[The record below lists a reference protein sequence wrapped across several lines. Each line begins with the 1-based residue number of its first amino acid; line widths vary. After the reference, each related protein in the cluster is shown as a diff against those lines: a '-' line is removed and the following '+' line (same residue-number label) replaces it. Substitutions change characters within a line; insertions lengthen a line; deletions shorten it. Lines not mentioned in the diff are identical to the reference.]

1 MMPLLVLAAASADLD
16 TLDQAVAR
24 CDRAS
29 VNPRFAAEAARRTQ
43 FLLDAYREQEAIV
56 AARADLRER
65 RRVLRESPKPSA
77 ADDKALSL
85 EEAALEDRQKAL
97 NDTRMLEAIRQ
108 DAMDTMRH
116 YFLTNCPAGSS
127 IGR

>member
-29 VNPRFAAEAARRTQ
+29 VNPSFAAEAARRTQ

-65 RRVLRESPKPSA
+65 RRVLRESPRPSA

>member
-65 RRVLRESPKPSA
+65 RRILRESPKPSA